1 MQGRPCPGQSAKGQG
16 THPPRD
22 PGPVSRPVYTGRG
35 RGRGCQRPLEHRPR
49 VCDCTHRPHLHPR
62 GTPGRAPRLPGRSP
76 KHVVLSPRVLLRER
90 DIQPPPRERVCVPR
104 LGPDRGSDEGVG
116 LGGVAPR
123 GRVTPSSEAAAVAG
137 SRQTLQR
144 SRASSS
150 SLTPFA
156 HSLAPLMSASWV
168 LAGPGPVWAGTTAPP
183 PGRGALRA
191 GAWVRPLQGTLFQIT
206 RFSSLISTPPP
217 TTLSPQREKLG
228 QRREA
233 SCGLRAGRG
242 AWGLG
247 GVSGSCW
254 GALLALPEG
263 TEPPV
268 LPLDLLFLPSP
279 RGQPSWWPHSL
290 TCPRGPEKTPG
301 AGSGSRTPPP
311 SRCWE
316 GLFPERLVG
325 TGVAVRAGLVTPCLP
340 DRLLGTETALEA
352 PSPRKTLRPRGWLA
366 PLGCAA
372 ARTPG
377 EAGSRL
383 DPHPLGWGGVF
394 TGCERGA
401 AVLSHGPCLPGGKP
415 SCSVSLAVPLI
426 AGVTPPSACVTP
438 CHSRCHPHCVPCHPY
453 HAPCHL
459 PSCPVSP
466 PLLVPVSPPTMPRVS
481 PHRAPCRAP
490 PRRAPSLRAG
500 RWVRLLSFPGP
511 QVSTR
516 VFVVTC
522 ELTPVN
528 FQKDFESTM

>member
-1 MQGRPCPGQSAKGQG
+1 M
-16 THPPRD
+16 
-22 PGPVSRPVYTGRG
+22 
-35 RGRGCQRPLEHRPR
+35 
-49 VCDCTHRPHLHPR
+49 
-62 GTPGRAPRLPGRSP
+62 
-76 KHVVLSPRVLLRER
+76 
-90 DIQPPPRERVCVPR
+90 
-104 LGPDRGSDEGVG
+104 
-116 LGGVAPR
+116 
-123 GRVTPSSEAAAVAG
+123 
-137 SRQTLQR
+137 
-144 SRASSS
+144 
-150 SLTPFA
+150 
-156 HSLAPLMSASWV
+156 
-168 LAGPGPVWAGTTAPP
+168 
-183 PGRGALRA
+183 
-191 GAWVRPLQGTLFQIT
+191 
-206 RFSSLISTPPP
+206 
-217 TTLSPQREKLG
+217 
-228 QRREA
+228 
-233 SCGLRAGRG
+233 
-242 AWGLG
+242 

-316 GLFPERLVG
+316 GLSPERLVG
-325 TGVAVRAGLVTPCLP
+325 TGVAVRAGLVTPRLP

-438 CHSRCHPHCVPCHPY
+438 CHSQCHPHCVPCHPHHAPCHLPSCPVSPRRTPCHPHCVPCHPY

-466 PLLVPVSPPTMPRVS
+466 PTVSRVTPPLCPCHPPLCPMSPPIVPRVTPSVGSCVAPHYAPCQPPSCPVSRPPLSRPESQGWEVGPS
-481 PHRAPCRAP
+481 PFLSRP
-490 PRRAPSLRAG
+490 PGLH
-500 RWVRLLSFPGP
+500 
-511 QVSTR
+511 
-516 VFVVTC
+516 TC
-522 ELTPVN
+522 VCGHL
-528 FQKDFESTM
+528 